1 MFCSKTG
8 NELPR
13 QAVDELLKG
22 IAGQANRTLADDE
35 QIHVSAHV
43 LRHTFLR
50 KAARKYG
57 VEYAKELAGHTS
69 DRYIWRYVQPSD
81 AEKEDAVENL
91 F

>member
-1 MFCSKTG
+1 MHR
-8 NELPR
+8 NHRLR
-13 QAVDELLKG
+13 LKS
-22 IAGQANRTLADDE
+22 ANHLGSHRRINSGYPTYRKKE
-35 QIHVSAHV
+35 HIHISAHV

-81 AEKEDAVENL
+81 AEKEEAVDNL